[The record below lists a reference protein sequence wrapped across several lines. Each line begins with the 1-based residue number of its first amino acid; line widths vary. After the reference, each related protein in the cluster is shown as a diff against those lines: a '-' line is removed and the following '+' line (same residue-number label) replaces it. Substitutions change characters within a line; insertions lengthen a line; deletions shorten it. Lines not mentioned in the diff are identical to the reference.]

1 MIKPL
6 DNVSSVAFRSKS
18 GFEDYQEQIKN
29 KKEPRYQLTLSP
41 GVDEYG
47 NKPGIKSGVA
57 GIFKGFNNIAG
68 IVSGTAKGLAKGIL
82 FGSLAGVAAK
92 NWKETTS
99 VVVNEAGKNIRKTD
113 VKGFINGTLG
123 DIFKFVGG
131 VFRAIPE
138 AFKKPP
144 TETLKSLTSLPKKF
158 FKYLG
163 KSKAVKGIAIGVAA
177 LTLVYNIIKSKVEAN
192 RKNADIDHSWHLK
205 H

>member
-6 DNVSSVAFRSKS
+6 NNVSNVAFRSKS
-18 GFEDYQEQIKN
+18 GFDDYQEQIKS

-41 GVDEYG
+41 GSSECV
-47 NKPGIKSGVA
+47 NKPGVKSGVA
-57 GIFKGFNNIAG
+57 GIFKGFNNVAG
-68 IVSGTAKGLAKGIL
+68 ILKGTANGLARGVV

-92 NWKETTS
+92 NWKDTTS

-113 VKGFINGTLG
+113 IKGFINGTLG
-123 DIFKFVGG
+123 DIFKFASG
-131 VFRAIPE
+131 VIKAIPE

-163 KSKAVKGIAIGVAA
+163 TSKAVKAVAIGVGA
-177 LTLVYNIIKSKVEAN
+177 LTLVYNIVKSKIEAN
-192 RKNADIDHSWHLK
+192 RKNADIDHSWNLK